1 MMARTCDPTPGG
13 REVKHRGLD
22 HAKLARNLGSD
33 PRGRVSAQ
41 SGYFGALQL
50 AAEVRRRFKPPAS
63 GGRATDRRWTF
74 KRLVPVRPE
83 VLTRLKELAAKVSAL
98 AGHRVQP
105 LQLAAILIEHNL
117 DQVRQTEIIE
127 ALSSSGD
134 SAGRQDPA

>member
-1 MMARTCDPTPGG
+1 MKR
-13 REVKHRGLD
+13 RGLD
-22 HAKLARNLGSD
+22 HAKLARNLGSEA
-33 PRGRVSAQ
+33 RGRVSAQ
-41 SGYFGALQL
+41 SGYFGALHL
-50 AAEVRRRFKPPAS
+50 AAEVRQRFKPPAS
-63 GGRATDRRWTF
+63 GGRATDRRWTS

-98 AGHRVQP
+98 AGHHVQP

-134 SAGRQDPA
+134 SSRRQDPA